1 MKIKLKDNY
10 GKVID
15 EVEVTD
21 EFGAWYNDLE
31 RKSDNADRKYRYH
44 VMVSLDSLDY
54 EGEVFESKDGTP
66 LDYSIK
72 IEEERKVKKF
82 LEILTPTQ
90 KRRLLLFMDGLT
102 EREVASLENVNLRA
116 VQDTKKQI
124 QNKFITFFNYDPR
137 QK

>member
-15 EVEVTD
+15 EVEVSD

-31 RKSDNADRKYRYH
+31 RKSENADRKYRYH
-44 VMVSLDSLDY
+44 VRVSLDSLNY
-54 EGEVFESKDGTP
+54 EGEIFESKDGTP

-102 EREVASLENVNLRA
+102 EREVASVENVNLRA

-124 QNKFITFFNYDPR
+124 QNKFITFFDYDPR